1 MIEERIVIEKCEIEG
16 FPTDHKLY
24 IKNSIRDEYF
34 IGRYK
39 SVDKA
44 LLAATSVCCT
54 AHRWQGHGDV
64 KITVTYR

>member
-16 FPTDHKLY
+16 FPTDYKLY
-24 IKNSIRDEYF
+24 IKNGIRDEYF

-44 LLAATSVCCT
+44 LLAAGSAYC
-54 AHRWQGHGDV
+54 ALHRWKGHGDV
-64 KITVTYR
+64 ERTVIYR